1 MGEKVDRLDYKPEKG
16 FRHMLKNIERDL
28 FIVSF
33 SLFDEV
39 MEILSKKIQPEELLQ
54 VAKEVGLSEKLKV
67 LISLE

>member
-1 MGEKVDRLDYKPEKG
+1 
-16 FRHMLKNIERDL
+16 MLKNIERDL